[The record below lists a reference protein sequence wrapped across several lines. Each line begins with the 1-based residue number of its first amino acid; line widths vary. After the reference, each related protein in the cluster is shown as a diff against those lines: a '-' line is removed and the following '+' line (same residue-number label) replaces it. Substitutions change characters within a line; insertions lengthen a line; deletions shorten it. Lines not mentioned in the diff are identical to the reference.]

1 MRNPF
6 KHNHLTINELVQ
18 WKQTPLINPKTG
30 KAIKENGGTFQ
41 LIDSIYKK
49 YKTQVD
55 EIFNNKF
62 PSSKSEETSLVIDSG
77 FDSLQKIKINILNCI
92 DDRDPISMNIF
103 WKEIDGKKQIEYP
116 EETLSQLIF
125 YTDSKNLLRC
135 LEKET
140 LRYLK
145 TYNLILHPITSEPI
159 PSNLF
164 DNLDVVDLNKLEE
177 EKTVE
182 DIALDVFQY
191 FSKISIFINYEWFTQ
206 LKKDKLLKF
215 NYEIKDFWLQN
226 VSDSQ
231 KLVVSNNPV
240 LSMSNDDLD
249 SKSTEEIQRYLL
261 EEIRNMLKCEKEE
274 IKYMINYI
282 ILGALGIV
290 IPKIKELYPDFAFG
304 F

>member
-6 KHNHLTINELVQ
+6 KHNHLTIIELVQ
-18 WKQTPLINPKTG
+18 WKQNPLVNPKTG
-30 KAIKENGGTFQ
+30 KLIKENGGTYQ
-41 LIDSIYKK
+41 IIDSIYKK
-49 YKTQVD
+49 NQIQVD
-55 EIFNNKF
+55 EILYNKF
-62 PSSKSEETSLVIDSG
+62 ACSKSGKESNTYVNISI
-77 FDSLQKIKINILNCI
+77 IKTNILNCI

-103 WKEIDGKKQIEYP
+103 WKEIDGKKQIEYL
-116 EETLSQLIF
+116 EENFSQLIF

-145 TYNLILHPITSEPI
+145 TYNLTIHPVTTEVI
-159 PSNLF
+159 PSQLF
-164 DNLDVVDLNKLEE
+164 DNLEIIDLDKMKE
-177 EKTVE
+177 EKTVD

-191 FSKISIFINYEWFTQ
+191 FSKISIFINYEWFIQ
-206 LKKDKLLKF
+206 LNKEKLLKF
-215 NYEIKDFWLQN
+215 NYELKDFWIQN

-231 KLVVSNNPV
+231 KLSVSVEPI

-249 SKSTEEIQRYLL
+249 NKSVEEIQRYLL
-261 EEIRNMLKCEKEE
+261 EEIKNMLECEKEE

-290 IPKIKELYPDFAFG
+290 IPQIKELYPDFVFAF
-304 F
+304 

>member
-6 KHNHLTINELVQ
+6 KYNHLTINDLVQ
-18 WKQTPLINPKTG
+18 WKQNPLVNPKTG
-30 KAIKENGGTFQ
+30 KVIKENGGTFQ

-49 YKTQVD
+49 NKIHVD
-55 EIFNNKF
+55 KILNKDAC
-62 PSSKSEETSLVIDSG
+62 TNVIE
-77 FDSLQKIKINILNCI
+77 KINTNINDTIIKNILSCT

-103 WKEIDGKKQIEYP
+103 WREIDGKKQIEYP
-116 EETLSQLIF
+116 EECFSQLVF

-145 TYNLILHPITSEPI
+145 TYNLILHPISTEPI

-164 DNLDVVDLNKLEE
+164 DDLEFIDLNELEE
-177 EKTVE
+177 RKTVE

-191 FSKISIFINYEWFTQ
+191 FSKISIFINYEWFIQ
-206 LKKDKLLKF
+206 LNKDSLLKF

-231 KLVVSNNPV
+231 KLVVSSKPILELTNE
-240 LSMSNDDLD
+240 DLIYR
-249 SKSTEEIQRYLL
+249 SIEEIQRYLL
-261 EEIRNMLKCEKEE
+261 EEIKNMLKCDKEE
-274 IKYMINYI
+274 LKYMINYI

-290 IPKIKELYPDFAFG
+290 IPKIKELYPDFIFAF
-304 F
+304 

>member
-18 WKQTPLINPKTG
+18 WKQNPLINPKTG
-30 KAIKENGGTFQ
+30 KVIKENGGTFQ
-41 LIDSIYKK
+41 LIDLIYKK
-49 YKTQVD
+49 NKTQVD

-62 PSSKSEETSLVIDSG
+62 ASSKSDGKINTNINDAIDII
-77 FDSLQKIKINILNCI
+77 IKTNILNCI

-103 WKEIDGKKQIEYP
+103 WKDTDGKKQIEYP
-116 EETLSQLIF
+116 EENFSQLVF

-145 TYNLILHPITSEPI
+145 TYDLILHPITSEPI
-159 PSNLF
+159 PFDLF
-164 DNLDVVDLNKLEE
+164 DNLDIVDLAKLEE
-177 EKTVE
+177 EKTIE

-206 LKKDKLLKF
+206 LSKDKLLKF
-215 NYEIKDFWLQN
+215 NYEIKDFWIQN

-231 KLVVSNNPV
+231 KLVVSNNPI

-249 SKSTEEIQRYLL
+249 CKSTEEIQRYLL

-290 IPKIKELYPDFAFG
+290 IPQIKELYPDFVFG

>member
-6 KHNHLTINELVQ
+6 KHNHLTINELVL
-18 WKQTPLINPKTG
+18 WKQNPLINPKTG

-41 LIDSIYKK
+41 LIDSIYNKN
-49 YKTQVD
+49 KTQVD
-55 EIFNNKF
+55 EILKNKVACF
-62 PSSKSEETSLVIDSG
+62 KTLE
-77 FDSLQKIKINILNCI
+77 KIHTIVDNTIIKADILNCI

-103 WKEIDGKKQIEYP
+103 WKEIDGNKHIEYP
-116 EETLSQLIF
+116 EENFAQLVF

-135 LEKET
+135 FEKET

-145 TYNLILHPITSEPI
+145 TYNLIVHPITSEPI
-159 PSNLF
+159 PSDLF
-164 DNLDVVDLNKLEE
+164 DNLDIVDLNKLEE
-177 EKTVE
+177 QKTVE

-191 FSKISIFINYEWFTQ
+191 FSKISIFINYEWFTE
-206 LKKDKLLKF
+206 LNKDKLLKF

-231 KLVVSNNPV
+231 KSLVSNEPI

-249 SKSTEEIQRYLL
+249 SKSTEDIQRYLL
-261 EEIRNMLKCEKEE
+261 EEIKNMLKCEKEE

-290 IPKIKELYPDFAFG
+290 IPKIKELYPDFVFG